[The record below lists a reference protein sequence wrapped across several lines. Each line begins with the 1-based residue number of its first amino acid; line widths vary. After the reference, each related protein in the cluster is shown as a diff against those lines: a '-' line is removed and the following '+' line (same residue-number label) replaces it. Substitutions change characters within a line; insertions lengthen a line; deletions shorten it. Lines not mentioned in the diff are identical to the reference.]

1 MQGNYW
7 SRRPC
12 RQRGRD
18 CQKARSNTKLFKGLE
33 ELHGVGE
40 NLVPLYL
47 ILHVGGVLLYTIL
60 ETHAW
65 RRMFTF
71 GKTPDNYQPK
81 PYQPQDI
88 PALEPLSD

>member
-18 CQKARSNTKLFKGLE
+18 CQKARSNTKLFKGVE

-47 ILHVGGVLLYTIL
+47 ILHVSGVLLHTIL
-60 ETHAW
+60 GTHVL
-65 RRMFTF
+65 RQMFSF
-71 GKTPDNYQPK
+71 GKTRGGYQAE
-81 PYQPQDI
+81 Q
-88 PALEPLSD
+88 